1 MKRKDCDNP
10 GLTGST
16 RLMPATAMLGV
27 LLWAPMPAAAGTIRV
42 WPTAVAT
49 GDTVHLADVAEC
61 HGFDIATHA
70 RLSGLEVVAAPDAG
84 GSKYLSLDAV
94 RAALRDGGFNLAD
107 IRVQGA
113 SQCAVSR
120 PASDR
125 SEGAAKAVRA
135 GAASFGESP
144 QTTTAGAIAAPPTL
158 RRTVIDFINTE
169 LQRYGG
175 RADVTFDRTSDQV
188 LELSGPEF
196 SFQVRRKG
204 GGPLGITP
212 LEVDVVSGKKKVQTV
227 PLVVQVRLN
236 RAILTARRAINQDAR
251 IRAEDVDVTVV
262 TLDRLDQLGIDDAAA
277 VIGQRAKR
285 FIPVGMQIAAD
296 MLESVPLV
304 RRGELVTLEA
314 TVGGISVVTAAKADA
329 DGRLHETI
337 RVRALESRR
346 EEFDAIVVG
355 VGKVRLG
362 GPVEQTEALALG
374 GPK

>member
-1 MKRKDCDNP
+1 MKRKDCDHTSQIRTNRP
-10 GLTGST
+10 
-16 RLMPATAMLGV
+16 MAETAMLGV
-27 LLWAPMPAAAGTIRV
+27 CLLAPLPVAAGTIRV
-42 WPTAVAT
+42 WPTAVTT
-49 GDTVHLADVAEC
+49 GDRVHLADVAELQ
-61 HGFDIATHA
+61 GLDIETRE
-70 RLSGLEVVAAPDAG
+70 RLSALEVGSAPEAG
-84 GSKYLSLDAV
+84 GSKYISLDAV
-94 RAALRDGGFNLAD
+94 RAALRDSGFNLAD

-120 PASDR
+120 PGNRVTDPQIRADSATR
-125 SEGAAKAVRA
+125 KAALMAVGTAAVEGPGK
-135 GAASFGESP
+135 
-144 QTTTAGAIAAPPTL
+144 TDTL
-158 RRTVIDFINTE
+158 RQTVIDFINQE

-175 RADVTFDRTSDQV
+175 AAEVTFDRTSDQV

-196 SFQVRRKG
+196 HFQVRRRG

-212 LEVDVVSGKKKVQTV
+212 LEIDVFSGEKMVQTV

-236 RAILTARRAINQDAR
+236 RGLLTARRAINQDAR

-262 TLDRLDQLGIDDAAA
+262 TLTRLDQPGMDDVTA

-285 FIPVGMQIAAD
+285 FIPVGMKIAAD

-314 TVGGISVVTAAKADA
+314 AVGGISVVTAAKADA
-329 DGRLHETI
+329 DGRLNEVI
-337 RVRALESRR
+337 RVRGLEGRR

-362 GPVEQTEALALG
+362 GPVEQSAALALG
-374 GPK
+374 GLK